1 MTTRHRMSRWLPIIS
16 TVACLLAGTIAAQSI
31 TGRVT
36 NGAEGLD
43 GKIVTAQ
50 VLTAIGIDTT
60 RNGGLFTINTF
71 INRVSPAP
79 NVTASFSLSVPYP
92 QPASNSA
99 TVEMNIPQRARV
111 HLTLTNILGQIV
123 TELMDQSLEA
133 GMYRIGVRLKGLAK
147 GVYFLTANDG
157 NHIWTDKLL
166 HLGKYE
172 ALTPFVEGI
181 HRIGGAMPS
190 SPKQVLN
197 KATDQQL
204 SLSVS
209 GRSILKKTQTYI
221 LAGSTLD
228 VGDIKVDSA
237 WNVDVET
244 ISTIRYN
251 QPNNQIA
258 AVSIDVDGYTA
269 VTDAPGIA
277 SVQVPKTD
285 AVRNM
290 DISDPSIW
298 LRQKK
303 IHVNK
308 DTTTIE
314 DILTKTEF
322 PDSVMNYLD
331 YVSQRDTLYNS
342 DVLQRFI
349 APPIF
354 YIVGDTTQEFD
365 KEFYTYINELIRGTI
380 NDVTKSIKYP
390 QGFLNNTQII
400 TGQNPPTAGTS
411 GYYVITTSNQYGN
424 AAALT
429 NDYADLEQ
437 IPPCLISAQ
446 TTFGTN
452 PQPNMT
458 QIKRLAG
465 HELASGIVYM
475 PNRSD
480 ALGSWYNWGPP
491 IEHSNPSITD
501 TLMLKYIFS
510 RETGVGVV
518 DADYDRYR
526 ELHPIH

>member
-1 MTTRHRMSRWLPIIS
+1 MSRWLPIIP
-16 TVACLLAGTIAAQSI
+16 TVACLLGGTIAAQSI

-331 YVSQRDTLYNS
+331 GVSARSGIYYG
-342 DVLQRFI
+342 DVIRRFQN
-349 APPIF
+349 APIF
-354 YIVGDTTQEFD
+354 YVVGDTTQAFD
-365 KEFYTYINELIRGTI
+365 KEFFTYIHNLIRGTM

-390 QGFLNNTQII
+390 QGFLNNAQVIS
-400 TGQNPPTAGTS
+400 GQNPPIDNTQ
-411 GYYVITTSNQYGN
+411 GYYVITASNQYGN
-424 AAALT
+424 ASALT
-429 NDYADLEQ
+429 GGNGDLN
-437 IPPCLISAQ
+437 PPNAFWCKCNAPRKSRQ
-446 TTFGTN
+446 FCVRFG
-452 PQPNMT
+452 
-458 QIKRLAG
+458 
-465 HELASGIVYM
+465 
-475 PNRSD
+475 
-480 ALGSWYNWGPP
+480 
-491 IEHSNPSITD
+491 
-501 TLMLKYIFS
+501 
-510 RETGVGVV
+510 
-518 DADYDRYR
+518 
-526 ELHPIH
+526 